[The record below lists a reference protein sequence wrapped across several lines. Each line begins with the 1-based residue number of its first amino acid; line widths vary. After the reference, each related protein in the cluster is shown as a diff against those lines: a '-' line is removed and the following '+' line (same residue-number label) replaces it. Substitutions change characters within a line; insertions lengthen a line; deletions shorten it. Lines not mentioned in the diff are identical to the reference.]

1 LKDIIH
7 DWDDERSIAILLNCR
22 RAMNGSARLLI
33 IERVIPPG
41 NDPFIGKLVDITM
54 LALTGGMERTHAEYG
69 RLLKGAGLRL
79 NRVIP
84 TKTGT
89 SVIEA
94 LQG

>member
-1 LKDIIH
+1 
-7 DWDDERSIAILLNCR
+7 
-22 RAMNGSARLLI
+22 MNGSARLLI

-41 NDPFIGKLVDITM
+41 NDPFFGKLVDITM

-84 TKTGT
+84 TRTGS